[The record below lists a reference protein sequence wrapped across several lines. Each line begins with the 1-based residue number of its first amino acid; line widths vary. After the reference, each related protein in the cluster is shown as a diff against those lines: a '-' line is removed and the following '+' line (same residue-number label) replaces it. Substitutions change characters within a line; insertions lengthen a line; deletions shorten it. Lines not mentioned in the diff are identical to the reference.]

1 MQLTTRGGANG
12 ALCAHAVAP
21 AVQGVQDAMQRGMDA
36 QAASLM
42 QGSMAL
48 EQLIPQL
55 EQLDTFKLPAVLL
68 MGIRVR
74 LQWHQ
79 RCRVYRTRCKRA
91 WTRRRPA

>member
-21 AVQGVQDAMQRGMDA
+21 AVQGVHDAVQRVVDA

-48 EQLIPQL
+48 EQLTPQL
-55 EQLDTFKLPAVLL
+55 QQLDTFELPAVLL

-74 LQWHQ
+74 LQWRQ
-79 RCRVYRTRCKRA
+79 RCRACRTRCRRA